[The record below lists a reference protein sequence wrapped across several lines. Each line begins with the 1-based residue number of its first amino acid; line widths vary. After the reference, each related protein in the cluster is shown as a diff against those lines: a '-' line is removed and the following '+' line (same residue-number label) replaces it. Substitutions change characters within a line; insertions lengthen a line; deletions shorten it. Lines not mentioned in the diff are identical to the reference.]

1 MKTTFKEFYLSERR
15 GNVSKNNKVIMIH
28 GTSNKFLKSILSQG
42 LIPDVK
48 IKAWQNDDEASY
60 DMPSR
65 KSYGGIYFS
74 SNIITA
80 ISSARNTVR
89 KLGGSQPLIIVT
101 ELQPRTSLP
110 DEDDFQ
116 GIVRYATDNAVTYEK
131 FSPNEFQYIKA
142 YGDYLKKNNEYE
154 DSKEIFRNYIIQN
167 FLKDKKYI
175 NIFKNNTKIMSKLND
190 LYDKSILRKI
200 AYIDS
205 FDVKRYLSD
214 YDFNYDTVDQYVIKN
229 KSEVENNYMKSLDKV
244 ISLFKQNSYDIVGFE
259 NEKDNTIETLRII
272 EPITYS
278 GANKIICIFE
288 LTNYFNKQDN
298 EEPYKI
304 KIYYGDI
311 PNNILKSFN
320 DRISSNYEI
329 I

>member
-1 MKTTFKEFYLSERR
+1 M
-15 GNVSKNNKVIMIH
+15 
-28 GTSNKFLKSILSQG
+28 
-42 LIPDVK
+42 
-48 IKAWQNDDEASY
+48 
-60 DMPSR
+60 
-65 KSYGGIYFS
+65 
-74 SNIITA
+74 
-80 ISSARNTVR
+80 
-89 KLGGSQPLIIVT
+89 
-101 ELQPRTSLP
+101 
-110 DEDDFQ
+110 
-116 GIVRYATDNAVTYEK
+116 
-131 FSPNEFQYIKA
+131 
-142 YGDYLKKNNEYE
+142 
-154 DSKEIFRNYIIQN
+154 
-167 FLKDKKYI
+167 KDKKYI

-259 NEKDNTIETLRII
+259 NEKNNTMETLRII

-304 KIYYGDI
+304 KIYYGNI
-311 PNNILKSFN
+311 PNNILKSFK